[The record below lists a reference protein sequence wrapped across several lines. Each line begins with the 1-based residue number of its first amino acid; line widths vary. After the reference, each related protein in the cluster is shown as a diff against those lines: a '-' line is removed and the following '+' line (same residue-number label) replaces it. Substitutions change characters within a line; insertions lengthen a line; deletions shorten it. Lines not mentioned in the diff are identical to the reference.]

1 MKKALWILAS
11 TVLVALL
18 AVGCAKEQDLSSL
31 KEKVEDL
38 SSRVAKLEEAVKQLN
53 DETIPGL
60 QTLITALQGKVY
72 VNSVTTTADGYVIT
86 FSDGKTA
93 TLTNGKDAV
102 APVVGIAEVE
112 GAYVWTINGEVAK
125 DAAGVPYPV
134 VGISP
139 AFKIEDGLWYVSY
152 DGSNWVAVPVS
163 GEYVPAFAL
172 EETFDTVTIKLADG
186 STIVLAK
193 ENPFYLQF
201 ALPEEGLEILMGDTA
216 YIEYTI
222 SFGNARLRGPSH

>member
-38 SSRVAKLEEAVKQLN
+38 SSRVAKLEEAVKKLN
-53 DETIPGL
+53 DETVPGL

-86 FSDGKTA
+86 FSDGKQA

-125 DAAGVPYPV
+125 DAEGVPYPV

-139 AFKIEDGLWYVSY
+139 AFKIEDGLW
-152 DGSNWVAVPVS
+152 
-163 GEYVPAFAL
+163 
-172 EETFDTVTIKLADG
+172 
-186 STIVLAK
+186 
-193 ENPFYLQF
+193 
-201 ALPEEGLEILMGDTA
+201 
-216 YIEYTI
+216 
-222 SFGNARLRGPSH
+222 